1 MDKKAMEKVREFDKK
16 VRQNREYSEGFYKF
30 PMLFCQL
37 MGLFMIWF
45 GQSTNSKQ
53 IFIWMISYVSF
64 VCMDLN
70 MYAGAYEKGK
80 KICVYELLEY
90 LPVNKMDIF
99 RVRFGYLKNKM
110 KKQVLPVCLACGIG
124 YFGLLILLTALFFGG
139 EYSGVGAS
147 GLMILCGSILAAM
160 TGTGQGRRG
169 KRLKR
174 KEFD

>member
-16 VRQNREYSEGFYKF
+16 VRQDREYSEGFYKF
-30 PMLFCQL
+30 SMLFCQL

-64 VCMDLN
+64 VCTDLN

-99 RVRFGYLKNKM
+99 RVRLGYLKNKM
-110 KKQVLPVCLACGIG
+110 KKHFLVMLLFQVFIIVEEKKIG
-124 YFGLLILLTALFFGG
+124 VENFLIPLLTVVVTIA
-139 EYSGVGAS
+139 VGAMS
-147 GLMILCGSILAAM
+147 MYPF
-160 TGTGQGRRG
+160 QGR
-169 KRLKR
+169 KKA
-174 KEFD
+174 

>member
-1 MDKKAMEKVREFDKK
+1 MVTKGERGVKGMESLNLKKGSGVGAVAAAAGIGLCVTLCGAAVVAKLAETEILPEEKLGYGV
-16 VRQNREYSEGFYKF
+16 
-30 PMLFCQL
+30 MLVL
-37 MGLFMIWF
+37 LAASWTGGLL
-45 GQSTNSKQ
+45 G
-53 IFIWMISYVSF
+53 
-64 VCMDLN
+64 
-70 MYAGAYEKGK
+70 
-80 KICVYELLEY
+80 
-90 LPVNKMDIF
+90 
-99 RVRFGYLKNKM
+99 KNKM

-174 KEFD
+174 KRSNR